1 MSAARIATVVAAIPR
16 KAPMV
21 HRPLSLLAALVFGL
35 VLLAGNGSTA
45 AGSTRPIPGFEVFCF
60 YSHSAKDDP
69 IKMPGMP
76 GMSMHQHD
84 FAGNP
89 STTASSTP
97 TSLRQGGTNCDL
109 KADTAAYWS
118 PTLYSHGVAV
128 HPDRLHAYYRWGQ
141 VNDYARIRPIPAGL
155 KMVAGNSMATA
166 PQSTQVVGWNCGVQG
181 ARLYDH
187 PISCTSG
194 HKVVLH
200 VFFPNCWDGK
210 HLDSADHRSHMA
222 YSYHG
227 SCPASHPVAVARLSE
242 DYGYPLL
249 DGTGITLASGAP
261 RTAHADFWN
270 TWDQPTLDRLT
281 RRCINAGLQ
290 CGPQKG

>member
-1 MSAARIATVVAAIPR
+1 
-16 KAPMV
+16 MV
-21 HRPLSLLAALVFGL
+21 RRPHFLLAAILFAL
-35 VLLAGNGSTA
+35 VLLAGNSSTA
-45 AGSTRPIPGFEVFCF
+45 AGSTRSIPGFEVFCF

-76 GMSMHQHD
+76 GMSMHLHD

-97 TSLRQGGTNCDL
+97 SSLRTGGTNCDL
-109 KADTAAYWS
+109 KADTAAYWA

-210 HLDSADHRSHMA
+210 HLDSADHRSHMT
-222 YSYHG
+222 YPTG
-227 SCPASHPVAVARLSE
+227 RGCPSAFPVRLPKIVFHIT
-242 DYGYPLL
+242 Y
-249 DGTGITLASGAP
+249 GITDGRGYTLSSDPMMHMTSGMSL
-261 RTAHADFWN
+261 HADFWN
-270 TWDQPTLDRLT
+270 TWNQDELVRQIDACL
-281 RRCINAGLQ
+281 NAGQNCDLED
-290 CGPQKG
+290 